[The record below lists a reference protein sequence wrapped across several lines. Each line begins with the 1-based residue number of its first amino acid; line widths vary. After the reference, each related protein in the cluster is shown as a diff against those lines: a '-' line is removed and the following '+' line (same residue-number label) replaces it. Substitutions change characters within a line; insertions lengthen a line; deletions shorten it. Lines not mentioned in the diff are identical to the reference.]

1 MTVRIQIICDV
12 FSCTSDAYISAAATV
27 LLPPSS
33 WPSGVAIRTMKTP
46 LVWPLKEKGRLDSNQ
61 KPHLSCRGDS
71 WTPRGLGEIH
81 LILSCVC
88 VCVCVRPCVCV
99 LLGHNCV
106 IKVNELKLDAQRCR
120 SSRCAKR
127 KLCIR
132 TKRWYICLHFLVLF
146 LFGFHKYSMLVV
158 QVFREGNGNPLQYF
172 CLENPMDGGAW

>member
-1 MTVRIQIICDV
+1 MTIRG
-12 FSCTSDAYISAAATV
+12 SNKNNENSTSVTPKREGEVGFQPEASS
-27 LLPPSS
+27 LLQGWLLNPQRARRDPSH
-33 WPSGVAIRTMKTP
+33 P
-46 LVWPLKEKGRLDSNQ
+46 L
-61 KPHLSCRGDS
+61 
-71 WTPRGLGEIH
+71 T
-81 LILSCVC
+81 CVC
-88 VCVCVRPCVCV
+88 VCVCVRPCVRV
-99 LLGHNCV
+99 PLGHSCV

-127 KLCIR
+127 RLCIR